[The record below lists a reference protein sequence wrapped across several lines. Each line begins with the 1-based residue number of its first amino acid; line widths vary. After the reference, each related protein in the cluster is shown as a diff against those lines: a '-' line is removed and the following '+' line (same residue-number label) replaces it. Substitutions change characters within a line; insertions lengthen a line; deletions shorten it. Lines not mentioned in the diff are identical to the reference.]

1 MQANAV
7 TITFNDPGLSESFQ
21 RDTNSLE
28 TQGYIFSAG
37 LDSPFFDIAPDSDP
51 FLVLFG
57 SETGETLSITEA
69 SGSTFSLSSLEFYSP
84 AVEAISFIGYLE
96 GGGTV
101 QLGLISGSSPETFN
115 FDGSWSNLTG
125 IDVYTGA
132 TGFQLDNIVV
142 TAVPVPAAVWLFG
155 SALAGLGWMRRKQT
169 V

>member
-7 TITFNDPGLSESFQ
+7 TITFDEPGLPFLG
-21 RDTNSLE
+21 DTTSLE
-28 TQGYIFSAG
+28 TQGYIFDAG
-37 LDSPFFDIAPDSDP
+37 PDAETFGIPPDPDP

-69 SGSTFSLSSLEFYSP
+69 SGSTFSLSSLEFFSP
-84 AVEAISFIGYLE
+84 AVEAIAFTGYLV

-101 QLGLISGSSPETFN
+101 QLDLISGSSFETFN

-125 IDVYTGA
+125 IDVYTGY

-142 TAVPVPAAVWLFG
+142 TAVPVPAAAWLFG
-155 SALAGLGWMRRKQT
+155 SALAGLGWMRRRKT